1 MKKTLTTTTGIIML
15 AVPFM
20 LSAAD
25 LSLDDAYH
33 DEDLSAFS
41 TPSAGSQNV
50 RHSDV
55 SSSEMYAYET
65 RDAYEFGTIST
76 SSSERTEIAVFSE
89 GASPSQDIDL
99 PYLRWDD

>member
-1 MKKTLTTTTGIIML
+1 MKKTLTTTTGVIML

-25 LSLDDAYH
+25 LSLDDTYH
-33 DEDLSAFS
+33 DEGLSAFS
-41 TPSAGSQNV
+41 TPSAGSQNAG
-50 RHSDV
+50 HSEV
-55 SSSEMYAYET
+55 SSSEMYAWES

-76 SSSERTEIAVFSE
+76 TSSERTEIAVFAE
-89 GASPSQDIDL
+89 GMSPSKDIEI